1 MVMKACRGWQH
12 GATAG
17 LDHLEDTQ
25 VDSHIWHY
33 LHYPEKGMVPEES
46 EQSFLGCAAD
56 QAPRCSPTSAP
67 IWAPQRTER
76 AMFPNE
82 GGASVRTWLTP
93 SSPRNTNFVLHSKN
107 SPQQRQVTSPF
118 SSLLWAS
125 PWSLQCSHRNQNG
138 HMESATQR
146 LEQQEI
152 HEGFQCFLQ
161 LLNDCNSS
169 RWPSITAPQASG
181 WCPEAA
187 WC

>member
-1 MVMKACRGWQH
+1 MLRMTTWGNSRTWPFGRYT
-12 GATAG
+12 GRF
-17 LDHLEDTQ
+17 
-25 VDSHIWHY
+25 SY
-33 LHYPEKGMVPEES
+33 LTLLTLPRERNGPRRKWA
-46 EQSFLGCAAD
+46 QSFLGCAAD
-56 QAPRCSPTSAP
+56 QAPRCSPMSAP

-107 SPQQRQVTSPF
+107 SPQQRQVTRPF

-125 PWSLQCSHRNQNG
+125 PWSLQCSHRDQNG

-152 HEGFQCFLQ
+152 REGFQCFLQ